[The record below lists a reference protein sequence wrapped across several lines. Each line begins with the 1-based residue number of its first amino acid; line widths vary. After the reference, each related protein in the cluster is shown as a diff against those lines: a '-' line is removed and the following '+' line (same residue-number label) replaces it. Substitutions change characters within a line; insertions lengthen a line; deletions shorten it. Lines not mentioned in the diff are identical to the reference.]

1 MFYKEMI
8 YEENQSRLEMN
19 FAAPRYLQDNKFI
32 YKSRIG
38 IVAPGK

>member
-1 MFYKEMI
+1 MI
-8 YEENQSRLEMN
+8 YEENQRLEIN

-32 YKSRIG
+32 YKSKFG